1 MFVVAKVSETPTVK
15 GPLHCFAR
23 TQSISMFVK
32 GPQQDLKFEVK
43 IKKQNWLKMRP
54 KGPQQDLKFE
64 VKIKKQFS

>member
-1 MFVVAKVSETPTVK
+1 MIRKLASTYVARP
-15 GPLHCFAR
+15 
-23 TQSISMFVK
+23 K